1 MVCYKNITTTG
12 SKRQRSPENIKPSKK
27 KSTPVKMQKD
37 RGFDRRYSTNKQEKQ
52 KLLKK
57 DNCKQSASLKPNIM
71 PNNQRVQRPRRMS
84 VFLGSYNE
92 NDLYNN
98 SIQNKMYDSL
108 PKPTPKKRHM
118 SISHEAS
125 AKRQEEQ
132 NSFDDYTLETKNS
145 IKLVFRRKS
154 IAVKETTEVEENE
167 IIKNSEKNTVVMTNT
182 VSEPTQTENIP
193 SANKETQTDISKRL
207 TFFEIDQNIN
217 AQVTQYDLWIVNSL
231 ITKSDQLKNITVKAQ
246 LHNRYVESLR
256 EIEPLDQTEMHYHES
271 KYAKFYKLKML
282 SGLILYEQFFAL
294 SVNAKNAYLL
304 KFNLECD
311 QMLFKLNEPL
321 LRDSEMCDNRFFHEA
336 KKMALNHLHNNK
348 NAHQPITTLFQAATS
363 VPRSTDTNFD
373 KTPSSQKL
381 GLKKIRNR
389 RDTITFPV
397 RSNLIGNNLSVT
409 LESTAQP
416 QPSTSRVT
424 IQMDGELIV
433 LRLFK

>member
-1 MVCYKNITTTG
+1 MI
-12 SKRQRSPENIKPSKK
+12 
-27 KSTPVKMQKD
+27 
-37 RGFDRRYSTNKQEKQ
+37 F
-52 KLLKK
+52 
-57 DNCKQSASLKPNIM
+57 
-71 PNNQRVQRPRRMS
+71 
-84 VFLGSYNE
+84 
-92 NDLYNN
+92 
-98 SIQNKMYDSL
+98 
-108 PKPTPKKRHM
+108 
-118 SISHEAS
+118 
-125 AKRQEEQ
+125 
-132 NSFDDYTLETKNS
+132 
-145 IKLVFRRKS
+145 
-154 IAVKETTEVEENE
+154 
-167 IIKNSEKNTVVMTNT
+167 
-182 VSEPTQTENIP
+182 
-193 SANKETQTDISKRL
+193 
-207 TFFEIDQNIN
+207 
-217 AQVTQYDLWIVNSL
+217 
-231 ITKSDQLKNITVKAQ
+231 
-246 LHNRYVESLR
+246 
-256 EIEPLDQTEMHYHES
+256 
-271 KYAKFYKLKML
+271 
-282 SGLILYEQFFAL
+282 LYEQFFAL